1 MKKGIVL
8 LMCFCMLFG
17 MIACGGGETA
27 GAGET
32 TTAAPTKPAP
42 TVQVVEG
49 QPVEQLDDVSVYIP
63 VAGPSK
69 ELEGLPAYV
78 YSEGAVV
85 AYRGE
90 KAGRYGLNTHIIG
103 ETDAAAFIT
112 YLNAL
117 EADGWVQYSNNIMDG
132 TNLFATYTKDAGS
145 IYCYYISSKRTAYLV
160 SSPEQKLEPRQQD
173 NQYEAICKPQ
183 LTQIKLL
190 NKEWRGGM
198 SYLLRL
204 SDGRFI
210 MIDGGYNEQDFYHAR
225 QLYALMEE
233 QNVLDNITIA
243 AWIITHPHIDHLGTA
258 ADFLRYYKSNQVEL
272 QQMIFNFPTDDDIMK
287 FEPESVTSDH
297 PSYMPTFMLALDI
310 LWPELTITVCH
321 TGQRYHFADA
331 TIEVLHTLED
341 FYPKTMNSLSSNQMN
356 GASVVFSLEVGG
368 QKTMFLAD
376 SAEDCS
382 KDLYAMWGDYLK
394 SDMMQAAHHGL
405 RGGTVD
411 LYKAIDPEVVLV
423 PMYEGYMN
431 KILDFDASRWVWNN
445 GNGRIREVILSG
457 WQQRT
462 LELPYLPAP
471 GTEFFSN
478 ATTDPWAGME
488 AAYKTNP

>member
-8 LMCFCMLFG
+8 LMCFCILFG
-17 MIACGGGETA
+17 MTACGGGETA
-27 GAGET
+27 APEET
-32 TTAAPTKPAP
+32 TTAPETKPAP
-42 TVQVVEG
+42 TVQVIEG
-49 QPVEQLDDVSVYIP
+49 EPIAQLDDVSVYIP
-63 VAGPSK
+63 VSGTAKTLSD
-69 ELEGLPAYV
+69 LPNYT
-78 YSEGAVV
+78 YSEGATVN
-85 AYRGE
+85 YRGE
-90 KAGRYGLNTHIIG
+90 KAGRYGLNTHIFA

-132 TNLFATYTKDAGS
+132 TNLFATYTKEEGS

-160 SSPEQKLEPRQQD
+160 TSPDQNLEVREQD
-173 NQYEAICKPQ
+173 NQYEKVCEPL
-183 LTQIKLL
+183 LTQVKLL
-190 NKEWRGGM
+190 NKDWKGGM
-198 SYLLRL
+198 SYVLRL

-210 MIDGGYNEQDFYHAR
+210 IIDGGYNEKDFYHAR
-225 QLYALMEE
+225 QMYDLLTE
-233 QNVLDNITIA
+233 QNVLEEITIA

-258 ADFLRYYKSNQVEL
+258 SDFLRYYNPSQVNL
-272 QQMIFNFPTDDDIMK
+272 QQMIFNFPTNDDIML

-297 PSYMPTFMLALDI
+297 PSYMPTFMLALEM
-310 LWPELTITVCH
+310 LWPQLKITVCH

-356 GASVVFSLEVGG
+356 GASVVFSLELGG

-376 SAEDCS
+376 SAEGCS

-405 RGGTVD
+405 RGGTVE
-411 LYKAIDPEVVLV
+411 LYEAVDPEVVLV
-423 PMYEGYMN
+423 PMYEGYLN

-445 GNGRIREVILSG
+445 GNSRIKEVILSG

-462 LELPYLPAP
+462 LELPYTPLPD
-471 GTEFFSN
+471 TDFFSG

-488 AAYKTNP
+488 ATYKTNP